1 MQENCKRT
9 PGRRSAEESRLTR
22 ERIMLEAEKQFARH
36 GYVGTSVRDLAS
48 ALGIAG
54 SSVLHQVGSK
64 RKLYAAVLQR
74 ISESVGAVLKHV
86 DEGEPSGIVR
96 RLADRLMIWS
106 ELHPDYVQI
115 LLREMME
122 NPVRLNEAHRL
133 QLADF
138 LRRALALT
146 AKAVKSRSRNRL
158 DPDMLLMLVIGA
170 VSYFQIAL
178 PTFVAVRGGEARVL
192 KRRFIDNLDELI
204 HSSLSTSPEDRG

>member
-1 MQENCKRT
+1 MRENGKRA
-9 PGRRSAEESRLTR
+9 PGRRSAEESRATR
-22 ERIMLEAEKQFARH
+22 ERLLVEAEKQFARH

-54 SSVLHQVGSK
+54 SSVLHHVGSK

-74 ISESVGAVLKHV
+74 ISDSVGAVLKHI
-86 DEGEPSGIVR
+86 DDGEPSGIVR
-96 RLADRLMIWS
+96 RLAERLMIWS

-138 LRRALALT
+138 LKEALALT
-146 AKAVKSRSRNRL
+146 AKAVRTRSRKRV

-178 PTFVAVRGGEARVL
+178 PTFVAVRGGETRVL
-192 KRRFIDNLDELI
+192 KRRFIDTLDELI
-204 HSSLSTSPEDRG
+204 RSSLEALPDTGE